1 MGKDK
6 KYFVQE
12 MKYTSTDWHDMATVY
27 KQLKE
32 NGSYEIQNPFDFMAK
47 TVLHNLL
54 EFNIGLTVDDLKSV
68 MDEKKR
74 ITVAVPDVKRDEDG
88 FTSEPQEIE
97 VFSDREGHIGYHLN
111 FEYDYTYLYEYS
123 VSEIKAENVAY
134 IVSEHIVN
142 PGKGSDLVER
152 IYHEPFDNLM
162 EAEKYLKKMME
173 GYKHEDYR
181 YRSESGYK
189 LAVVDKN
196 EIIKN
201 PWYEKNML
209 ALELMKNYGEDV
221 EKYRFYRSIQGV
233 ISELQ
238 HLAYERASDTEKI
251 AIDKG
256 VYIRLRNFLTEEHAQ
271 LLEKEFHA
279 GYVNSRK
286 ISDKAIILAF
296 VDAKSENDYKEIR
309 KALGE
314 YEVRIKQLTEK
325 NAKET
330 HGGSMVCFSKG
341 GEIGYY
347 NNAYAIAF
355 WEGAKE
361 NPYYKK
367 LEYNFGTEADVFDT
381 YTNHH
386 MFVDE
391 LPTQELVDSY
401 DKKYRQKQ
409 KEDAMRKTSKDEI
422 QARLKDIFEKCR
434 TWGDLDGVRIQGN
447 KRMTVVVHDK
457 FGKEYAE
464 CDETTDMPE
473 LELVYAMGLPGTEY
487 CAVCSMD
494 DYTEF
499 ERVAFEY
506 LKANGYDFH

>member
-6 KYFVQE
+6 KYFVQA
-12 MKYTSTDWHDMATVY
+12 MTYTSTDWHDMATVY
-27 KQLKE
+27 EQLKE
-32 NGSYEIQNPFDFMAK
+32 NGSYEIQNPIDFMAK
-47 TVLHNLL
+47 AVLYNLI
-54 EFNIGLTVDDLKSV
+54 EYNTGLTVDDLKSV

-88 FTSEPQEIE
+88 FATEPQEIE
-97 VFSDREGHIGYHLN
+97 VFSDKEGHIGYRLN
-111 FEYDYTYLYEYS
+111 FEYDYTYLCEYS
-123 VSEIKAENVAY
+123 VSEIRAENVAY

-142 PGKGSDLVER
+142 PGKGSDLMER

-162 EAEKYLKKMME
+162 EAEKYLEKMME
-173 GYKHEDYR
+173 GYKHEGYR

-196 EIIKN
+196 EITKN

-209 ALELMKNYGEDV
+209 ALKFMKKYGEDV

-238 HLAYERASDTEKI
+238 HLAYERASDMEKI
-251 AIDKG
+251 VIDKG

-279 GYVNSRK
+279 GNVNSRE

-296 VDAKSENDYKEIR
+296 VDAKSEKDYKEIR
-309 KALGE
+309 QALGE
-314 YEVRIKQLTEK
+314 YEVRIKQLTEN
-325 NAKET
+325 NAKKARS
-330 HGGSMVCFSKG
+330 GSMVCFSRN

-347 NNAYAIAF
+347 NDAYAITF

-361 NPYYKK
+361 NPYHKK
-367 LEYNFGTEADVFDT
+367 MDYNFGTEADVFET
-381 YTNHH
+381 YANHH
-386 MFVDE
+386 MFVDK

-401 DKKYRQKQ
+401 NEMYKRKQREEAERKATKSEVIEELKYTFQEYREWGACSRVKVSGDKVLTVIVHEKQ
-409 KEDAMRKTSKDEI
+409 IADCEDITD
-422 QARLKDIFEKCR
+422 
-434 TWGDLDGVRIQGN
+434 T
-447 KRMTVVVHDK
+447 
-457 FGKEYAE
+457 
-464 CDETTDMPE
+464 CDAE
-473 LELVYAMGLPGTEY
+473 LEYCMGLTGAEY
-487 CAVCSMD
+487 NAVCPID
-494 DYTEF
+494 DYAEF

-506 LKANGYDFH
+506 LKANGYDYDKED